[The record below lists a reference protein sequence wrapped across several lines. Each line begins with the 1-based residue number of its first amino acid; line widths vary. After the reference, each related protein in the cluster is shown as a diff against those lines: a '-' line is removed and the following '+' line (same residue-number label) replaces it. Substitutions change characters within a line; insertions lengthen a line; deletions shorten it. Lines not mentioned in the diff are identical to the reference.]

1 MKYHPN
7 ETQPNGSFY
16 FVSDPVLL
24 EILSLGSDPPS
35 VVPHL
40 QSGLFDA
47 VASATFDPRPAE
59 SRTRIVELLSPQ
71 GERLRLEGA
80 GVDAR
85 GTGAEV
91 WLQRLVDGMRAA
103 VRGGIRRA
111 ARDVQALGAA
121 GAGAGTGGAGGA
133 GGAGG
138 GGAAAAFVFGAP
150 AQAALLG
157 LQLLWTADVQGA
169 LAAARSGDRAAVG
182 RAFRRADAL
191 LRRVLVVC
199 CFWFFCF
206 FRGTTDNARLFFPLS
221 VAGARDP
228 PAHISLFFIS
238 LSPIPPKKRKT
249 HNENNT
255 NKQRARLGH
264 RALRPHPRPARLSRD
279 VRHRAHAPARGGR
292 GATAP
297 PLPRPL

>member
-1 MKYHPN
+1 VRGN
-7 ETQPNGSFY
+7 ERIVFCSSLSSLSLSLAVSLPLSSSLTPSRSLSNQNKQPTTKNSFY

-47 VASATFDPRPAE
+47 VASAAFDSRPAE
-59 SRTRIVELLSPQ
+59 ARTRIVELISPQ
-71 GERLRLEGA
+71 GEKLRLEGS

-85 GTGAEV
+85 GAGAEV

-103 VRGGIRRA
+103 VRGSIRRA
-111 ARDVQALGAA
+111 ARDVQAVGAA
-121 GAGAGTGGAGGA
+121 GVGA
-133 GGAGG
+133 

-169 LAAARSGDRAAVG
+169 LAAARAGDRAAVG

-191 LRRVLVVC
+191 LR
-199 CFWFFCF
+199 
-206 FRGTTDNARLFFPLS
+206 
-221 VAGARDP
+221 
-228 PAHISLFFIS
+228 
-238 LSPIPPKKRKT
+238 
-249 HNENNT
+249 
-255 NKQRARLGH
+255 
-264 RALRPHPRPARLSRD
+264 
-279 VRHRAHAPARGGR
+279 
-292 GATAP
+292 
-297 PLPRPL
+297 